1 MQSSLTLRVY
11 NARVSSN
18 VPLGGGKALLSL
30 DGAGTVGGI
39 VNVDLA
45 QAILDEVHLFH
56 GNIQDSADVAFCG
69 PPTPE
74 EPYPC
79 LALRRRLRR
88 DKFMG
93 TSCASVVKRTVPGK

>member
-30 DGAGTVGGI
+30 DGAGS
-39 VNVDLA
+39 
-45 QAILDEVHLFH
+45 LFH